1 MLFQRLSG
9 IRVAIL
15 VADGFEQVE
24 LAVPLRHLIRNGAEV
39 EVVSLRRGRIRGV
52 HGLMKGSGVRADRT
66 VFTARARNYDALLI
80 PGGLVSPDLLR
91 QSRRTRDFVRAFDV
105 AGKPIA
111 FLCHAPWVLISAGLV
126 HGRRLTSWPGIKD
139 DVRNAG
145 GRWIDKSVVH
155 DGNWITSRGP
165 HDLLQFNRAMVRHF
179 SGRTAGEHRYPVPP
193 GALLLGGVSV
203 LALGLG
209 IRRLRRDD
217 REERGEYPPSG
228 IGAGSTG
235 SSARASEVEATR

>member
-15 VADGFEQVE
+15 AADGFEQVE
-24 LAVPLRHLIRNGAEV
+24 LAVPFRQLIRHGAEV

-91 QSRRTRDFVRAFDV
+91 QSRRARDFVRAFDV
-105 AGKPIA
+105 ADKPIA

-145 GRWIDKSVVH
+145 GRWVDKSVVH

-165 HDLLQFNRAMVRHF
+165 HDLLQFSRAMVRHF
-179 SGRTAGEHRYPVPP
+179 AGRGAGEHRYPVPP

-203 LALGLG
+203 LALALG
-209 IRRLRRDD
+209 VRWLRRDD
-217 REERGEYPPSG
+217 GEKRGEHPGNG
-228 IGAGSTG
+228 IGAGS
-235 SSARASEVEATR
+235 ADLAAMAHPEVATR